1 MKQEVLAELYRPFKL
16 KSRQGL
22 GGKTFQ
28 YVPSEDII
36 HRMNV
41 VFGGNWSTEVTSEK
55 IVDEQVLMCVKVT
68 VAILSEDG
76 DYDHYFSQEGYASHP
91 IARYTQGNNSGKII
105 DIGNVYR
112 SAMSKA
118 IKTACAK
125 WGVGLYLD
133 GSNRVLLDGT
143 RGEERK
149 PETVSTPPM
158 TVNIPGEIPI
168 GGGVDNSTPFPNIPV
183 GPPPTDASQTTMD
196 PPPVNPSFTAPVTTP
211 APPATYDAP
220 PVFTDGN
227 IVSNNTTTNFQPTSG
242 GAEMITPVQKV
253 AIETSMGFNKIEYPE
268 LVSKA
273 LGRQDNLPKIDQLTY
288 DEAVKLIQY
297 SNRLKAGN

>member
-1 MKQEVLAELYRPFKL
+1 MKPEVLSELYRPFKL

-41 VFGGNWSTEVTSEK
+41 VFGGNWSTEVTLEK
-55 IVDEQVLMCVKVT
+55 IVDEQVLMCVRVT
-68 VAILSEDG
+68 VAVLSEDS

-133 GSNRVLLDGT
+133 GSNRLLLDGT

-149 PETVSTPPM
+149 PEITPTPSV
-158 TVNIPGEIPI
+158 TTDVPAEIPI
-168 GGGVDNSTPFPNIPV
+168 AGGMDNSMPFPNIPTET
-183 GPPPTDASQTTMD
+183 PTTATPPTAA
-196 PPPVNPSFTAPVTTP
+196 PAVTAPVVTESQPTTF
-211 APPATYDAP
+211 DAP
-220 PVFTDGN
+220 PVFTN
-227 IVSNNTTTNFQPTSG
+227 ENVVTNASTDLQPPKAG
-242 GAEMITPVQKV
+242 VEMITPVQKV
-253 AIETSMGFNKIEYPE
+253 AIETSMGFNNIAYTE
-268 LVSKA
+268 LVSMA
-273 LGRQDNLPKIDQLTY
+273 LERSDDLPDIDHLTY
-288 DEAVKLIQY
+288 DEAVKLIQC
-297 SNRLKAGN
+297 SNRLKAKK